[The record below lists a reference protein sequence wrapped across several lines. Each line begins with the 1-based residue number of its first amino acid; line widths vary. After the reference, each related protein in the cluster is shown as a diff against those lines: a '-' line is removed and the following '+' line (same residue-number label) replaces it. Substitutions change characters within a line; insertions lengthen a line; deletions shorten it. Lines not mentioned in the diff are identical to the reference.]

1 MLVDPAPLRESPA
14 YRRLWV
20 GLSLAQV
27 GQQLTVVAIGL
38 QVYALTGSSFAVGLV
53 GVFALVPLVVLGLY
67 GGAIVDAYDRRTVA
81 VVASVTMWVTSLA
94 VAAQAWL
101 DGRSVGLL
109 YALVA
114 VQSAGYAVNN
124 PARAAIVPSLVSRR
138 NLPAANAL
146 HTLSFTLGAAVGPTV
161 GGFVTARYGVEAAYT
176 VDAVTY
182 LFALWGVFGL
192 PAMPPER
199 GADGERRRAGLA
211 SVLEGLRFLGGRPNI
226 RMTFFVDMAA
236 MVFAMPRAVF
246 PAVGT
251 VVLGGGATTAGA
263 LVSAIAVG
271 SILAGLF
278 SGPLGTVRRQGL
290 AVVACVVGWGLAVAA
305 FGVCLYAAGG
315 TEGVARQGVS
325 PWLWPAV
332 GCLVAAGALD
342 AVSAVFRQTILQSA
356 TPDELRG
363 RLQGVFIV
371 VVAGGPRVGDVF
383 SGTTGDLGGEAF
395 AATFGGLLCVAVAL
409 LLARLQPRFV
419 RYDARHPEP

>member
-1 MLVDPAPLRESPA
+1 M
-14 YRRLWV
+14 
-20 GLSLAQV
+20 
-27 GQQLTVVAIGL
+27 AIGL
-38 QVYALTGSSFAVGLV
+38 QVYAITRSSFAVGLV

-67 GGAIVDAYDRRTVA
+67 GGAIVDAHDRRRVA
-81 VVASVTMWVTSLA
+81 VAASVTMWLTSLA
-94 VAAQAWL
+94 IAAQAWL
-101 DGRSVGLL
+101 DVGSVALL
-109 YALVA
+109 YVLVA
-114 VQSAGYAVNN
+114 VQSAAYAVNN

-161 GGFVTARYGVEAAYT
+161 GGLVTARWGVEAAYT
-176 VDAVTY
+176 IDVGTY

-192 PAMPPER
+192 PPMPPQA
-199 GADGERRRAGLA
+199 GADGGRRRAGLA

-226 RMTFFVDMAA
+226 RMTFFVDLAA

-278 SGPLGTVRRQGL
+278 SGPLGHVRRQGL
-290 AVVACVVGWGLAVAA
+290 AVVACVVGWGLAVAS
-305 FGVCLYAAGG
+305 FGLCLYAAGG
-315 TEGVARQGVS
+315 TQGVARQGVS

-395 AATFGGLLCVAVAL
+395 AATFGGLLCVAAAL

-419 RYDARHPEP
+419 KYDARHPEP